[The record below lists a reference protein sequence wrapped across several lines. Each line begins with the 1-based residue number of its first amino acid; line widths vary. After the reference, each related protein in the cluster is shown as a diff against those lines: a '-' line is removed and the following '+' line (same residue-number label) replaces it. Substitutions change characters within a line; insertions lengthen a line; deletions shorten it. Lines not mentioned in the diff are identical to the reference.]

1 MDLER
6 DAETNRTLYVSLLS
20 RLKELERQ
28 DDVGQSDAN
37 FISRAAVPLSPS
49 SPATKRIMAVALVAR
64 LVMAAILAFI
74 AASMAG
80 RIRTSESSEE
90 HTSELQSIMRHSYAV
105 FCLTKQNTLNDH
117 THPY

>member
-49 SPATKRIMAVALVAR
+49 YPATKRIMAVALVAS

-74 AASMAG
+74 AESMDG
-80 RIRTSESSEE
+80 RIRTSEQMESLTGFPALAMVPEKPENWGEDRKRTRLNSS
-90 HTSELQSIMRHSYAV
+90 H
-105 FCLTKQNTLNDH
+105 
-117 THPY
+117 